1 MKTLNTQELL
11 KHYKIDVEFIDL
23 ENTFE
28 LEDLFFK
35 RKEIV
40 KRFNS
45 LTLDEIVEFFKLEKE
60 LTKYLPEIK
69 RRYKLFYEKVIKPTN
84 YELQEKLRFIK
95 EKIPSTISV

>member
-1 MKTLNTQELL
+1 MKTLNTQEFL

-23 ENTFE
+23 EDTFE

-35 RKEIV
+35 RREIV

-60 LTKYLPEIK
+60 LANYLPEIK
-69 RRYKLFYEKVIKPTN
+69 RRYKLFYDKVIKPTN
-84 YELQEKLRFIK
+84 YELQEKLKFIK